1 VLAARHL
8 LEVVAHLNGSD
19 DAFLPQAQPPSTSGK
34 AKGYLDLADVK
45 GQIGAKR
52 ALIIAAAGRHNLL
65 LIGPPGSGKSMLAAR
80 LPGILPPMRDEEA
93 IETAALWSLSAAGFD
108 PSTYGQRPFRSPHHS
123 ASAVALAGGGAHP
136 APGEISLATH
146 GILFLDE
153 FPEFDRKVL
162 EILREPL
169 ETKRI
174 TISRAAYKVEF
185 PAHFQLIAAMNP
197 CPCGYLGHPTI
208 NCTCT
213 PVQIARYR
221 SKISG
226 PLLDRIDLYCQVP
239 SLLPEELLEN
249 TSGMTTQE
257 AHKLVLEAYQ
267 RQETRQGKPNAL
279 LSTQELEIHAA
290 IAPEAE
296 ALLIMAAK
304 RLALSGRGMHRILR
318 LARTVADLAGK
329 ETITDTDIAEAIQFR
344 RFN

>member
-1 VLAARHL
+1 
-8 LEVVAHLNGSD
+8 
-19 DAFLPQAQPPSTSGK
+19 
-34 AKGYLDLADVK
+34 
-45 GQIGAKR
+45 
-52 ALIIAAAGRHNLL
+52 
-65 LIGPPGSGKSMLAAR
+65 MLAAR
-80 LPGILPPMRDEEA
+80 LPGILPPMHDEEA

-108 PSTYGQRPFRSPHHS
+108 PSTYGQRPFRAPHHS
-123 ASAVALAGGGAHP
+123 ASAVALAGGGTHP
-136 APGEISLATH
+136 MPGEISLATH

-162 EILREPL
+162 EMLREPL

-197 CPCGYLGHPTI
+197 CPCGHLGHPTI
-208 NCTCT
+208 SCTCT
-213 PVQIARYR
+213 PVQISRYR

-257 AHKLVLEAYQ
+257 ARTLVLEACQ
-267 RQETRQGKPNAL
+267 RQEDRQGKPNAL
-279 LSTQELEIHAA
+279 LSTKELEKYAA
-290 IAPEAE
+290 IDSAAE
-296 ALLIMAAK
+296 ALLITAAK

-329 ETITDTDIAEAIQFR
+329 EMITDIDIAEAIQFR